1 MTRRLA
7 AFRASLCHYP
17 PFCCLLF
24 SLLLFGCLL
33 YLAAGPATAG
43 TGETA
48 RNGADAGHGVILL
61 YHRIAAEG
69 PGSTRVAPARFEAH
83 LDALVDGGYRV
94 LPLAELLAGARAGK
108 LPPRAVALTFD
119 DAYRSILVN
128 AFPPLAERGLPFTVF
143 VATGPVDGGF
153 GSYLAWDELRQL
165 ADSGLATFG
174 GHSVSHAHLEAH
186 RSGEDDAGWR
196 SRVRGEILDS
206 LARLRAELGDAVIDA
221 HAHPYGEYSRAT
233 EALLASEGLWGL
245 AQQSGAVGPESRAT
259 RVPRFPLYH
268 GADGDARL
276 RTALAARPLETGD
289 EADPRVF
296 LLPGEASPERWRFRP
311 LPGPWREQGLACYG
325 ADGTPLTLARDG
337 AWVEVTLPAF
347 RPGRNKVNCT
357 APAGGGGHA
366 WLSRL
371 WIRADAAGTWLRE

>member
-1 MTRRLA
+1 MARRFA
-7 AFRASLCHYP
+7 AFRSPLCRRP
-17 PFCCLLF
+17 LRCCLLVL
-24 SLLLFGCLL
+24 SLLC
-33 YLAAGPATAG
+33 LAAGSATASSDA
-43 TGETA
+43 TA
-48 RNGADAGHGVILL
+48 DTDAGAGHGVILL

-83 LDALVDGGYRV
+83 LDALLDGGYRV
-94 LPLAELLAGARAGK
+94 LPLAELLAGARAGN

-128 AFPPLAERGLPFTVF
+128 AFPLLAERGLPFTVF
-143 VATGPVDGGF
+143 VATGPVDEGF
-153 GSYLAWDELRQL
+153 GSYLDWDALREL

-174 GHSVSHAHLEAH
+174 GHSVSHAHLEA
-186 RSGEDDAGWR
+186 RRDGEDDAGWR

-276 RTALAARPLETGD
+276 RTALAARPLEPGD
-289 EADPRVF
+289 EADLRVF
-296 LLPGEASPERWRFRP
+296 LPPGEASPQRWRFRP
-311 LPGPWREQGLACYG
+311 VPGAWREQGLACYG

-357 APAGGGGHA
+357 APASGGGHA

-371 WIRADAAGTWLRE
+371 WVRADEAGTWLRE